1 MQYILNETY
10 LALNYD
16 FILLI
21 FSSNLIIFVFYF
33 LTLKTN
39 LLKINKNQAKQ
50 IIRKFEIN
58 LKNSEKLFFPIAII
72 WLSNIVLTVVSTGID
87 ILELR
92 RILSQNLIYNCS
104 QIIISSFSPIIFS
117 KCITDKPKNFLKI
130 KKIMVLLN

>member
-104 QIIISSFSPIIFS
+104 QIIII
-117 KCITDKPKNFLKI
+117 
-130 KKIMVLLN
+130 LLMHA